1 MLKYYDFSGVSF
13 LVDKS
18 FECENASEN
27 AAARF
32 DLVHNPTVPYLTDS
46 KFTPFS
52 APSRGRLYIHKSFF
66 LPPAGGNFLMVFIN
80 RKISNF
86 VKNDASLV
94 PMIGV
99 KGKSISRLRVCG
111 FLIYTV

>member
-27 AAARF
+27 AAPRF
-32 DLVHNPTVPYLTDS
+32 DLVHNPIDPYLTDS

-52 APSRGRLYIHKSFF
+52 APSRGGLYSTITSLSPQKVIFF
-66 LPPAGGNFLMVFIN
+66 ALIQGF
-80 RKISNF
+80 F
-86 VKNDASLV
+86 VDKCDQYFRRYSTLD
-94 PMIGV
+94 
-99 KGKSISRLRVCG
+99 
-111 FLIYTV
+111 Y

>member
-13 LVDKS
+13 LVDKR

-52 APSRGRLYIHKSFF
+52 APSRGRLSFRVGF
-66 LPPAGGNFLMVFIN
+66 GQQNKQTQTEPGRILHTHNFKYLVVL
-80 RKISNF
+80 KCAPF
-86 VKNDASLV
+86 VPQFESYN
-94 PMIGV
+94 
-99 KGKSISRLRVCG
+99 
-111 FLIYTV
+111 

>member
-32 DLVHNPTVPYLTDS
+32 DPAAWL
-46 KFTPFS
+46 
-52 APSRGRLYIHKSFF
+52 I
-66 LPPAGGNFLMVFIN
+66 LP
-80 RKISNF
+80 
-86 VKNDASLV
+86 
-94 PMIGV
+94 
-99 KGKSISRLRVCG
+99 
-111 FLIYTV
+111 YTVRVR